1 MSLLTEAQE
10 LARRPGGTCGM
21 AILNERLSPEEQAE
35 LTEALAS
42 RVPAEAIA
50 RALSQR
56 GYDIKYQTVARHRRG
71 ACACP

>member
-1 MSLLTEAQE
+1 MSLLSEAQD

-35 LTEALAS
+35 LAEALSS
-42 RVPAEAIA
+42 RVASEAIA
-50 RALSQR
+50 RALTQR
-56 GYDIKYQTVARHRRG
+56 GHEIKHQTIARHRRG